1 MAYFKGNI
9 LMTCLKFEN
18 IISNFKNHSENKTKL
33 AVARGKGRQVP
44 SIQLIKIKLTNNL
57 TINYLNF

>member
-33 AVARGKGRQVP
+33 AVAGGKGRQIP
-44 SIQLIKIKLTNNL
+44 SI
-57 TINYLNF
+57 